1 MPFMVTL
8 DVKTPFSFAQTLAFI
23 SSFPPCRD
31 ACLMGATSQG
41 SLSSAVA
48 IGGRAHAFTLR
59 EHAGG
64 IVCEVDDR
72 TSAATRQA
80 IVTHASRL
88 IGAEDDIAPLY
99 EAAVGDAPFS
109 ELVREL
115 HGLHHVRF
123 PTLADSVVYSILMQ
137 RTPMTVA
144 ASYKRKFLA
153 VLGHPITIDGQP
165 LRVMPDLA
173 ELAALDESTIADAIG
188 HRGKAARIAT
198 ASRAVAEIGE
208 DFLRTAPYEA
218 ARDALLEISG
228 IGPFAAAAIL
238 LRGLGRMDELPWMPQ
253 FERAAEAIYG
263 RLWGSAVGEAT
274 ITRRYGRHIGYWSF
288 YVMTGVGRRTRA
300 LH

>member
-1 MPFMVTL
+1 MVTL
-8 DVKTPFSFAQTLAFI
+8 DVRAPFSFAQTLAFI
-23 SSFPPCRD
+23 SAFPPCRD
-31 ACLMGATSQG
+31 ACVLADT

-48 IGGRAHAFTLR
+48 IGGRAHPFTLR
-59 EHAGG
+59 ERRGG
-64 IVCEVDDR
+64 LICEVADG
-72 TSAATRQA
+72 TPPATQRA
-80 IVTHASRL
+80 IVTHASQL
-88 IGAEDDIAPLY
+88 IGADDEVAPLY
-99 EAAVGDAPFS
+99 AAAAGDDAFS

-144 ASYKRKFLA
+144 AAYKRKFLA
-153 VLGHPITIDGQP
+153 AFGHRITVADRT
-165 LRVMPDLA
+165 LHVMPELA
-173 ELAALDESTIADAIG
+173 DVAALDEGAIAAAIG
-188 HRGKAARIAT
+188 HPGKATRIAT
-198 ASRAVAEIGE
+198 ASRAVTQIGE
-208 DFLRTAPYEA
+208 TFLRTAPYEA

-253 FERAAEAIYG
+253 FERAAEALYG
-263 RLWGSAVGEAT
+263 RTVGERA
-274 ITRRYGRHIGYWSF
+274 ITQRYGRHIGYWSF

>member
-1 MPFMVTL
+1 MVTL
-8 DVKTPFSFAQTLAFI
+8 DVKAPFSFHQTLAFI
-23 SSFPPCRD
+23 ERFPPCRD
-31 ACLMGATSQG
+31 ACVTTDRALT
-41 SLSSAVA
+41 SAVA
-48 IGGRAHAFTLR
+48 IGGRAHAFTVR
-59 EHAGG
+59 EQRGG

-72 TSAATRQA
+72 TALATQCA

-88 IGAEDDIAPLY
+88 IGAEDDVAPLY
-99 EAAVGDAPFS
+99 EAAVGDAPFL
-109 ELVREL
+109 ELVGEL

-137 RTPMTVA
+137 RTPMNVA

-153 VLGHPITIDGQP
+153 ALGHKLDVGGQT
-165 LRVMPDLA
+165 LHVMP
-173 ELAALDESTIADAIG
+173 ELADVAALEENTIAQAIG
-188 HRGKAARIAT
+188 HRGKAARISA
-198 ASRAVAEIGE
+198 ASRAAVEIGE
-208 DFLRTAPYEA
+208 TFLRTAPYDA

-253 FERAAEAIYG
+253 FERAAEALYG
-263 RLWGSAVGEAT
+263 NSVGEAL
-274 ITRRYGRHIGYWSF
+274 IMRRYGRHIGYWSF